1 MVFPITAGSAP
12 KLRRHRRSLRT
23 TTGRRVRSSPGR
35 RVRPRMGLGETC
47 ENCLGTTLRPTTKS
61 GTPLPVSVNG
71 VSRPASRDSARCGL
85 ALHKSVD
92 GATLRDAIRAEAASA
107 TRFGAEKSAECVVR
121 AGKRRCKYAAPLK
134 ANPASNVRIA
144 DAETRRRR
152 FSLLTTVS
160 RLLSASYTQN
170 PRTPKSLRTT
180 WQSKYQLYFDVS
192 YCIARGY
199 LCYSR
204 ETNADLTDS
213 GILDVQNRT
222 VPRIGR
228 RDWEMRDRG
237 LT

>member
-1 MVFPITAGSAP
+1 MRE
-12 KLRRHRRSLRT
+12 L
-23 TTGRRVRSSPGR
+23 PGNHAQADYQIGNAVASQR
-35 RVRPRMGLGETC
+35 KWRF
-47 ENCLGTTLRPTTKS
+47 
-61 GTPLPVSVNG
+61 
-71 VSRPASRDSARCGL
+71 PASQQGFCAMRA
-85 ALHKSVD
+85 
-92 GATLRDAIRAEAASA
+92 GAAQERRWCEAASA

-170 PRTPKSLRTT
+170 PPTPESLRTT
-180 WQSKYQLYFDVS
+180 WQSKYQLHFDVS